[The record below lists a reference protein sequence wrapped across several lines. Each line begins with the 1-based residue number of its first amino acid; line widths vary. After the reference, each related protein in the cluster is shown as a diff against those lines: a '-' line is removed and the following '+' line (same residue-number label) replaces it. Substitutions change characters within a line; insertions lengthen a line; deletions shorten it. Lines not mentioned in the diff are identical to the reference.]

1 MSRLYLPQQD
11 EIKILIDDEGDLLI
25 TQTDNI
31 DEINN
36 IIIIKQMYIES
47 FLELIK
53 LVVKER

>member
-36 IIIIKQMYIES
+36 IIIIKQMYIDS
-47 FLELIK
+47 FLELIQA
-53 LVVKER
+53 VVKER